1 ETQLPHKQQ
10 IRSQIKYYGLKRG
23 QVFKIMRTSGRYV
36 TLSNLLLK
44 VCFAL
49 IA

>member
-1 ETQLPHKQQ
+1 
-10 IRSQIKYYGLKRG
+10 
-23 QVFKIMRTSGRYV
+23 MRTSGRYV